1 MHKVEL
7 VCIRNIVAS
16 RTRAV
21 IVFLYSAMV
30 KQLLWLLC
38 LVLALHDKKDIEV
51 PGSVQTR
58 AMKLVNGL
66 ENKTLE
72 KQTREVGLFSLE
84 QRRLEW

>member
-30 KQLLWLLC
+30 KQLL
-38 LVLALHDKKDIEV
+38 
-51 PGSVQTR
+51 
-58 AMKLVNGL
+58 
-66 ENKTLE
+66 
-72 KQTREVGLFSLE
+72 
-84 QRRLEW
+84 